1 MALCLWLGIPV
12 VPITP
17 ALTCSCSSYVD
28 PYGDHLLSCP
38 SGSYRIQR
46 HDALRNLLHQA
57 LKQDNV
63 NVRLEQGIDGSQ
75 QCPGD
80 VFHPTWKDGK
90 PTYFDVSVVNL
101 LQPGSIIQS
110 SLQAGVA
117 AANREAAK
125 DEKFDNLVTNLG
137 GVFIPLV
144 VESFG
149 RWTPLACRT
158 LKSIARRTTLRNGL
172 QERVAYC
179 NLCEQLSVLLIPEW
193 SYAIFPLFQW
203 TPFGTSLDFDSL
215 PIYYSFIYY
224 SLIYYSLLLL
234 HK

>member
-1 MALCLWLGIPV
+1 MVRNP
-12 VPITP
+12 
-17 ALTCSCSSYVD
+17 SCSYHPS
-28 PYGDHLLSCP
+28 PYLLLLLLCGSLWRPFAELPLWSLPDSKARCSQEP
-38 SGSYRIQR
+38 ASSGPQTRQ
-46 HDALRNLLHQA
+46 
-57 LKQDNV
+57 V

-75 QCPGD
+75 QRPGD

-90 PTYFDVSVVNL
+90 PTYFDISVVNP

-117 AANREAAK
+117 AANREAVK

-158 LKSIARRTTLRNGL
+158 LKSIARCTTLRNGL
-172 QERVAYC
+172 QEGVAYR
-179 NLCEQLSVLLIPEW
+179 NLCEQLSVLLWTFNTRMVLRHLSTLPVDPLWDIP
-193 SYAIFPLFQW
+193 
-203 TPFGTSLDFDSL
+203 
-215 PIYYSFIYY
+215 
-224 SLIYYSLLLL
+224 
-234 HK
+234 